1 MVMIDLTSDVQSSS
15 YEEIIYGLSRNSSN
29 ALPPPISLIA
39 LNGYRRMILTDSNL
53 EMVANKIESN
63 TLVGAGGTSSLL
75 QTTNEYGGSINFPM
89 SYNSHVSVLPAVMN
103 RAEIVLSQTVL
114 TADVPAADFNSM
126 IFSSVPQGFA
136 SSFSTLVGAYVSIYV
151 NDSTAGTSSRIA
163 LVKVSGATV
172 ASNQLTLSFSIP
184 VSGTDAVGAGTTSY
198 EFRINSFRH
207 GVDNTYMYLS
217 RRLGLN
223 SYFNLAN
230 GLINSFEL
238 TFSPDSAVT
247 GTMEVLASLGSN
259 TATRLLPE
267 NVDIQNDVFLPTNT
281 NENFGPLRMRM
292 MAAGAV
298 NGTLLNVENSLRSMT
313 LSINNNVIQQQVVN
327 SINPSL
333 GTRGRKQVTGTI
345 VIEGRDMD
353 AIRDAYFANSQ
364 LELSFDITNGRGIM
378 RVTLYGVQLSGGS
391 ESTGGDESTTHTY
404 QFNANSINE
413 TSTPIQIDISHPT
426 T

>member
-1 MVMIDLTSDVQSSS
+1 M
-15 YEEIIYGLSRNSSN
+15 
-29 ALPPPISLIA
+29 
-39 LNGYRRMILTDSNL
+39 
-53 EMVANKIESN
+53 
-63 TLVGAGGTSSLL
+63 
-75 QTTNEYGGSINFPM
+75 
-89 SYNSHVSVLPAVMN
+89 
-103 RAEIVLSQTVL
+103 
-114 TADVPAADFNSM
+114 
-126 IFSSVPQGFA
+126 
-136 SSFSTLVGAYVSIYV
+136 
-151 NDSTAGTSSRIA
+151 
-163 LVKVSGATV
+163 SGATV

-184 VSGTDAVGAGTTSY
+184 VSGTDTVGAGTTSY

-259 TATRLLPE
+259 SATRLLPE

-364 LELSFDITNGRGIM
+364 LELSFDITNGQGIM